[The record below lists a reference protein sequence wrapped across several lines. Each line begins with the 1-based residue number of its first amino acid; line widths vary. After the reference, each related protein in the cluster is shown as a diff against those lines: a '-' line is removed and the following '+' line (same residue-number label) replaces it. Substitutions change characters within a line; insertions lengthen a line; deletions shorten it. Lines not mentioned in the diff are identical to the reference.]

1 MHPIYYPSVPRDIAV
16 DASGSIYLV
25 TLAKEGTAG
34 TGNSRWLIR
43 KGLATSG
50 GMTWSMVGDFSY
62 PDGYDYDHGF
72 EADGPTGVACV
83 GSSVF
88 VVGGGGNSW
97 VVRKSSNG
105 GSTWQVVDTYQYGK
119 NLKSHAFDVAADSA
133 GNVYVIGCGEKLG
146 TRWIVRKG
154 TIGGTKWSVVD
165 DFRLSGGSY
174 AEGRGIAVDPNNNI
188 HITGMATSSQSN
200 WNWVIRQ
207 LSAATGTWSTTDVF
221 SLAPGQNSY
230 GQAIATDPLG
240 NLFAAG
246 RAYDSAGFYHGWLVR
261 RKLVP

>member
-88 VVGGGGNSW
+88 VVGGGGKF
-97 VVRKSSNG
+97 VG
-105 GSTWQVVDTYQYGK
+105 GAQEQQRREH
-119 NLKSHAFDVAADSA
+119 LA
-133 GNVYVIGCGEKLG
+133 
-146 TRWIVRKG
+146 
-154 TIGGTKWSVVD
+154 
-165 DFRLSGGSY
+165 
-174 AEGRGIAVDPNNNI
+174 GRGHLPIWQE
-188 HITGMATSSQSN
+188 S
-200 WNWVIRQ
+200 
-207 LSAATGTWSTTDVF
+207 
-221 SLAPGQNSY
+221 
-230 GQAIATDPLG
+230 
-240 NLFAAG
+240 
-246 RAYDSAGFYHGWLVR
+246 
-261 RKLVP
+261 